1 MEEEDK
7 TTAIPTPE
15 QSEEKHRPSAEDGEE
30 KLSFK
35 SFLGGDILT
44 HKFLRRQFWLLVM
57 LVVYGILYIGNRY
70 ACQQQIIAIDRMKK
84 ELTNMKYNALT
95 RSSELTEKSRQ
106 SKIEEYVSKEKSTLQ
121 TSTNPPYLIK

>member
-7 TTAIPTPE
+7 TTAIPAPE
-15 QSEEKHRPSAEDGEE
+15 QPEEKHQPSAEDGEE

-57 LVVYGILYIGNRY
+57 LVAYGILYIGNRY
-70 ACQQQIIAIDRMKK
+70 A
-84 ELTNMKYNALT
+84 
-95 RSSELTEKSRQ
+95 
-106 SKIEEYVSKEKSTLQ
+106 
-121 TSTNPPYLIK
+121 